1 MGNRCKNCKF
11 FDNYNEPDNGSY
23 TEHYYC
29 SLGYE
34 SLDPEKEACDFYIKE
49 KFYKYKEKDTICDTC
64 EYFDECTYNRMEVTG
79 IEDVKRHYV
88 PAFGVRCKKMRE
100 LQVP

>member
-11 FDNYNEPDNGSY
+11 FDYNFDE
-23 TEHYYC
+23 EEYC
-29 SLGYE
+29 TLGYE
-34 SLDPEKEACDFYIKE
+34 SIDPLHEACEFFKKRRVYR
-49 KFYKYKEKDTICDTC
+49 YKEKDTICDTC

-88 PAFGVRCKKMRE
+88 PEFGIRCKKMRE